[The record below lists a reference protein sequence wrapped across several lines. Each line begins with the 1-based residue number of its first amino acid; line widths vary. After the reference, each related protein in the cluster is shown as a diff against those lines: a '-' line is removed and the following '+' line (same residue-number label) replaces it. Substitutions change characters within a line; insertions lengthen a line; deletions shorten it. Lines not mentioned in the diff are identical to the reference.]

1 MLSLLN
7 ILYLVLQQVTD
18 FKISVDPIYELYPA
32 SDGVFLA
39 DGLYDPNLRRTHMT
53 LYLHQ
58 KYLLQKTKKLKC
70 IEAIVSKKHCA
81 VSFAHVGSSRI
92 ELTSNL

>member
-1 MLSLLN
+1 MVSLLN

-18 FKISVDPIYELYPA
+18 FKISVDPIYELYPV
-32 SDGVFLA
+32 STGVFLA

-58 KYLLQKTKKLKC
+58 KYLLQKTKKFKY
-70 IEAIVSKKHCA
+70 IEAIVSEKHCLLMWDPQ
-81 VSFAHVGSSRI
+81 
-92 ELTSNL
+92 E